1 MDAVAR
7 VATRAIG
14 AGARKE
20 RFEIILEPLQAI
32 TQLAMLAFCPVGTK
46 LSIAQNVLYVQP
58 PGWGQTIQR
67 TYYKDQRDD
76 LFYLFRMIAR
86 YHKFYGFLR
95 DADGTGPK
103 LFGLLTALS
112 KRGLDN
118 ITQTY
123 SLADEAALLHTLKM
137 YRTMLDSPELLEG
150 QIAGG
155 DGAEAAEG
163 EGDAGIDS
171 VFINVRSLYTPHHYD
186 ALYRILSLARDN
198 PSDHASYLDA
208 INALLAPT
216 TRQIKKWISANIVF

>member
-1 MDAVAR
+1 MDTVAR

-14 AGARKE
+14 AGGRKE

-46 LSIAQNVLYVQP
+46 LSIAHNVLYVQP

-67 TYYKDQRDD
+67 TYYQDQRDD

-95 DADGTGPK
+95 ESSGSRPE
-103 LFGLLTALS
+103 LFSLLTDLS

-155 DGAEAAEG
+155 AGPDGPDG
-163 EGDAGIDS
+163 ETGIDS
-171 VFINVRSLYTPHHYD
+171 VFINVRDLYTQHHYD
-186 ALYRILSLARDN
+186 ALYHILSLARDN
-198 PSDHASYLDA
+198 PSDHSSYLDA
-208 INALLAPT
+208 INALMAPT

>member
-7 VATRAIG
+7 VATRAMG
-14 AGARKE
+14 TGSRKE

-46 LSIAQNVLYVQP
+46 LSITNNVLYVQA
-58 PGWGQTIQR
+58 PGWGQSIQR
-67 TYYKDQRDD
+67 TYYQDQRDD

-95 DADGTGPK
+95 DQKGVGPK
-103 LFGLLTALS
+103 LFVLLTALS

-123 SLADEAALLHTLKM
+123 ALADEAALLHTLKM

-155 DGAEAAEG
+155 GGGDGATDGAT
-163 EGDAGIDS
+163 DIDG
-171 VFINVRSLYTPHHYD
+171 VFINVRDMYTNHHYN
-186 ALYRILSLARDN
+186 ALFNILVLAKDN
-198 PSDHASYLDA
+198 PSDHAAYLDA

>member
-1 MDAVAR
+1 MDTVAR
-7 VATRAIG
+7 VATRAMG
-14 AGARKE
+14 AGSRKE

-46 LSIAQNVLYVQP
+46 LSIANNILYVQP

-67 TYYKDQRDD
+67 TYGRDQRDD

-95 DADGTGPK
+95 DGKGVGAT
-103 LFGLLTALS
+103 LFSLLTDLS

-123 SLADEAALLHTLKM
+123 ALADEAALLHTLKM

-155 DGAEAAEG
+155 HGAEA
-163 EGDAGIDS
+163 GDAGIDS
-171 VFINVRSLYTPHHYD
+171 VFINVRDLYTSHHYD
-186 ALYRILSLARDN
+186 ALYHILTLARDN
-198 PSDHASYLDA
+198 PADHGAYLDA